1 MSDFHLVPLGELQTH
16 KSEKWRAFPKDVL
29 PLPVA
34 EMDFPV
40 AEPIRRTLTE
50 MVDKSD
56 LGYLGAIP
64 EMGEAFAAFA
74 SRRFGWRPD
83 PSQIRIAADVG
94 VGIVETLRVI
104 TDYGDKI
111 LLNSPVYPNFWT
123 WANETHL
130 EIVDV
135 PLIRADEE
143 INGSPWHIDWAGI
156 EKAYKSG
163 IKVHLICNPHNPL
176 GRVYTRDELERLV
189 ELADANNVIIIS
201 DEIHSPLT
209 YSEQKFTPFLTLGDK
224 ARQVGITV
232 TAASKGW
239 NIAGLKCAIIV
250 TENAQMHQRLD
261 AIAPAT
267 HYRASLLGAFATV
280 AAFQEG
286 EPWLNELMAQLDI
299 NRKLVIDLVT
309 EKLPQ
314 AKTHMPHC
322 SYLAWIDFSAYG
334 IGDDPA
340 GYLLENA
347 KVAFVPGVR
356 FGEKFAG
363 YVRLNFA
370 TSPEIITEAIDRVAK
385 ALH

>member
-1 MSDFHLVPLGELQTH
+1 MSDFHLVAIEELKTH
-16 KSEKWRAFPKDVL
+16 KSEKWRAFPEDVL

-40 AEPIRRTLTE
+40 AEPIRRALLE
-50 MVDKSD
+50 MVEKSD

-64 EMGEAFAAFA
+64 EMGEAFGAFA
-74 SRRFGWRPD
+74 SKRFGWKPD

-104 TDYGDKI
+104 TSYGDKI
-111 LLNSPVYPNFWT
+111 LINSPVYPNFFT
-123 WANETHL
+123 WASETHL
-130 EIVDV
+130 EVVDV
-135 PLIRADEE
+135 ELTRGEE
-143 INGSPWHIDWAGI
+143 EVNGSPWLLDWPGI
-156 EKAYKSG
+156 EAAYKSG

-176 GRVYTRDELERLV
+176 GRVYTKAELERLV
-189 ELADANNVIIIS
+189 ELAVENNVIIIS

-209 YSEQKFTPFLTLGDK
+209 FGEQKFTPFLSLGEK
-224 ARQVGITV
+224 ARSVGITV

-250 TENAQMHQRLD
+250 TEDALMHERLN

-280 AAFQEG
+280 AAFKEG
-286 EPWLNELMAQLDI
+286 EPWLEKLMAQLDT
-299 NRKLVIDLVT
+299 NRKLVASLVA
-309 EKLPQ
+309 EKLPK
-314 AKTHMPHC
+314 AKMHMPHC
-322 SYLAWIDFSAYG
+322 SYLAWIDFSGYE
-334 IGDDPA
+334 IGEDPA
-340 GYLLENA
+340 GYLVERA

-356 FGEKFAG
+356 FGKSFEQ

-370 TSPEIITEAIDRVAK
+370 TSPEIITEAINRVAR

>member
-1 MSDFHLVPLGELQTH
+1 MSDFYLVPLAELQTH
-16 KSEKWRAFPKDVL
+16 KSEKWRAFPSDVL

-40 AEPIRRTLTE
+40 AEPIRRALKE

-64 EMGEAFAAFA
+64 EMGEAFAEFA
-74 SRRFGWRPD
+74 SKRFGWKPD
-83 PSQIRIAADVG
+83 PTQIRIAADVG

-104 TDYGDKI
+104 THYGDKI
-111 LLNSPVYPNFWT
+111 MINSPVYPNFYT

-135 PLIRADEE
+135 PLSRSEEE
-143 INGSPWHIDWAGI
+143 INGSPWHLDWPGI
-156 EKAYKSG
+156 EAAYKSG

-176 GRVYTRDELERLV
+176 GRVYTKGELEKLV
-189 ELADANNVIIIS
+189 ELAVENNVIIIS

-209 YSEQKFTPFLTLGDK
+209 YSEQAFTPFLTLGDQ
-224 ARQVGITV
+224 AREVGITV

-250 TENAQMHQRLD
+250 TESASMHERLS

-280 AAFQEG
+280 AAFKEG
-286 EPWLNELMAQLDI
+286 EPWLNELMVQLDT
-299 NRKLVIDLVT
+299 NRKLVASLVA
-309 EKLPQ
+309 EKLPK

-322 SYLAWIDFSAYG
+322 SYLAWLDFAGYALG
-334 IGDDPA
+334 PDPA
-340 GYLLENA
+340 AYLVEHA

-356 FGEKFAG
+356 FGEKFSS
-363 YVRLNFA
+363 YIRLNFA
-370 TSPEIITEAIDRVAK
+370 TSPEIITEAINRVAR